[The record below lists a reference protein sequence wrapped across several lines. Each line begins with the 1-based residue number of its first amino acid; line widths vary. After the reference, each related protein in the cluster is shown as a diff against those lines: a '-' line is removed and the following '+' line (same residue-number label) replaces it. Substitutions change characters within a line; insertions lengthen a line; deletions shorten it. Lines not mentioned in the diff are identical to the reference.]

1 MVIVTLDLTEHE
13 LEIFSISIKSAI
25 DVEHMKNEEDK
36 KEHT

>member
-1 MVIVTLDLTEHE
+1 MNQEIDLIANILD
-13 LEIFSISIKSAI
+13 SIKSAI